1 MNELEERLQS
11 LQEELNTRKE
21 RYQDRSAVSKEFC
34 VLTLIVRRVI
44 SAAHMNFTFKI
55 YFSFHFYDVAKTQ
68 IAKRSLK
75 I

>member
-1 MNELEERLQS
+1 MNELEECVQS

-44 SAAHMNFTFKI
+44 SP
-55 YFSFHFYDVAKTQ
+55 YEFH
-68 IAKRSLK
+68 L
-75 I
+75 